1 MRAYFINSKTDEH
14 GPIEV
19 EPSLKEYYRLIGCDC
34 ITIATREVNGHPF
47 DIVLDD
53 EGLLK
58 PNRTSAFSV
67 EADVFG
73 TQEELVGNLLIF
85 GSGEEDFRSL
95 TDDEVLM
102 IERRMI
108 YSVSTDGIGHPT
120 LLYTR

>member
-1 MRAYFINSKTDEH
+1 MRAYYLNSKTDEH

-19 EPSLKEYYRLIGCDC
+19 EPSLNEYHRLIGCDC
-34 ITIATREVNGHPF
+34 ITVVTREVSGHPF

-53 EGLLK
+53 DGLLK

-73 TQEELVGNLLIF
+73 TQEKLVGNLPIF
-85 GSGEEDFRSL
+85 GSEEEDFRSL
-95 TDDEVLM
+95 SDDEVLT
-102 IERRMI
+102 IQRRMI

-120 LLYTR
+120 FLYTR

>member
-34 ITIATREVNGHPF
+34 VTIVTREVNGHPF

-58 PNRTSAFSV
+58 PNRTSAVSV

-73 TQEELVGNLLIF
+73 TQERLVGNLLIF
-85 GSGEEDFRSL
+85 GSGEEAFRSL
-95 TDDEVLM
+95 SDDEVLT
-102 IERRMI
+102 IQRRMI
-108 YSVSTDGIGHPT
+108 YSVSIDGIGHPT
-120 LLYTR
+120 FLYTR

>member
-1 MRAYFINSKTDEH
+1 MRAYYVNSKTDEH

-34 ITIATREVNGHPF
+34 ITIVTREVNGHPF

-58 PNRTSAFSV
+58 PNRTSAISV

-73 TQEELVGNLLIF
+73 TQEKLVGNLLIF

-95 TDDEVLM
+95 TDDEVAV
-102 IERRMI
+102 IRSRML
-108 YSVSTDGIGHPT
+108 DGLLADGTMHPMFW
-120 LLYTR
+120 YT